1 MRHVLFGNNFFQQS
15 KTTMQSL
22 IRTLRSKA
30 VFISFWI
37 VFVII
42 LTVCSTLAQTQSAQ
56 AQSGQ
61 AQSAQ
66 AQTPVVQ
73 PLNAR
78 TNAVFLEGN
87 GNALT
92 FSLNYEREVAPSLYF
107 RAGIGM
113 LAGQVQS
120 GGGDIQVAGIPVPL
134 MLNYLFGQSHAL
146 ELGIGT
152 TMFVG
157 ALQAR
162 QLGSNEQ
169 ITFAGASFIP
179 TSTIGYR
186 YRSLE
191 SGFMLRVGV
200 MPYYVGDVIAAAF
213 IGNPRRVQGFLG
225 NPVLSASGFGYA
237 LGASIGWAF

>member
-1 MRHVLFGNNFFQQS
+1 
-15 KTTMQSL
+15 MQPL

-42 LTVCSTLAQTQSAQ
+42 LTVCSTLAQAQSGQAQSAQ

-61 AQSAQ
+61 AQSGQTQSAQ

-73 PLNAR
+73 LLNAR

-92 FSLNYEREVAPSLYF
+92 FSLNYEREVSPSLYF
-107 RAGIGM
+107 RAGIGV

-120 GGGDIQVAGIPVPL
+120 GGGDVQVAGIPMPL

-162 QLGSNEQ
+162 RLGSNEQ
-169 ITFAGASFIP
+169 VNFAGASFIP

-200 MPYYVGDVIAAAF
+200 MPYYVGDVIASAF

-225 NPVLSASGFGYA
+225 NPTLSASGFGYA